1 VNAPDCDVV
10 SHGVMV
16 PMRKLYLIG
25 IGAGNPEYI
34 TVQAIKALN
43 LVDVFFFMDKGEA
56 KQDLVNLRKQI
67 CERYIE
73 NRSYRVVEADD
84 PVRDPTISDYT
95 TRVELWHRQ
104 RALIYEEMIAQQL
117 EEDQCGAFLVWGDPS
132 LYDSTLR
139 VIEHI
144 MARGRLCFEF
154 EIIPGITSIQA
165 LAARH
170 KISLNGIGESILI
183 TTGRQLAA
191 GLGGTAERTIVMLD
205 GQCSFNTLLDEEF
218 DIFWGA
224 YLGMEQEVL
233 LSGKIAEVASRVVE
247 VRNEQRQKNGWI
259 MDTYL
264 LAKPKAVAQA
274 GLPRT
279 GTSYDHNDL

>member
-1 VNAPDCDVV
+1 
-10 SHGVMV
+10 
-16 PMRKLYLIG
+16 MRKLYLIG
-25 IGAGNPEYI
+25 VGAGNPEYI

-73 NRSYRVVEADD
+73 NRAYRVVEADD
-84 PVRDPTISDYT
+84 PVRDPTISDYA

-104 RALIYEEMIAQQL
+104 RALIYEEMIAHQL

-144 MARGRLCFEF
+144 MARGRLCFDF

-170 KISLNGIGESILI
+170 KISLNGIGGSIVI

-191 GLGGTAERTIVMLD
+191 GLSGTADRTIVMLD
-205 GQCSFNTLLDEEF
+205 GQCSFNSLLDEEL

-224 YLGMEQEVL
+224 YLGMKQEVL

-247 VRNEQRQKNGWI
+247 VRDQQRQANGWI

-264 LAKPKAVAQA
+264 LAKPKGVPKAGSSTTDIAYVRNDDALIFAEDAV
-274 GLPRT
+274 GK
-279 GTSYDHNDL
+279 

>member
-1 VNAPDCDVV
+1 
-10 SHGVMV
+10 MV

-56 KQDLVNLRKQI
+56 KQDLVNLRKEI

-104 RALIYEEMIAQQL
+104 RALIYEEMIAHQL

-144 MARGRLCFEF
+144 IARGRLCFEF
-154 EIIPGITSIQA
+154 EVIPGITSIQA

-170 KISLNGIGESILI
+170 KISLNGIGESIVI
-183 TTGRQLAA
+183 TTGRQLSA
-191 GLGGTAERTIVMLD
+191 GLSGTAERTIVMLD
-205 GQCSFNTLLDEEF
+205 GQCSFNTLLDEEL
-218 DIFWGA
+218 DIYWGA
-224 YLGMEQEVL
+224 YLGMEDEIL
-233 LSGKIAEVASRVVE
+233 LSGKLSEIASRIEE
-247 VRNEQRQKNGWI
+247 VRHERRQRNGWI

-264 LAKPKAVAQA
+264 LSRPSKATQA
-274 GLPRT
+274 VSSRAH
-279 GTSYDHNDL
+279 TSCDQND

>member
-1 VNAPDCDVV
+1 
-10 SHGVMV
+10 
-16 PMRKLYLIG
+16 MRKLYLIG
-25 IGAGNPEYI
+25 IGAGNPEHI

-56 KQDLVNLRKQI
+56 KQDLVNLRTQI

-73 NRSYRVVEADD
+73 KRSYRVVEVDD
-84 PVRDPTISDYT
+84 LVRDPTISDYT

-117 EEDQCGAFLVWGDPS
+117 EQDQCGAFLVWGDPS

-139 VIEHI
+139 VMEHI
-144 MARGRLCFEF
+144 LARGRFCFEF
-154 EIIPGITSIQA
+154 EVIPGITSIQA

-170 KISLNGIGESILI
+170 KISLNGIGESIVI

-191 GLGGTAERTIVMLD
+191 GLSGTAERTIVMLD
-205 GQCSFNTLLDEEF
+205 GQSSFNSLLDEDL
-218 DIFWGA
+218 DIYWGA

-233 LSGKIAEVASRVVE
+233 LSGKISEVASRIIE

-264 LAKPKAVAQA
+264 LAKPKTVPQA
-274 GLPRT
+274 GSSTTDIAYVR
-279 GTSYDHNDL
+279 NDD

>member
-1 VNAPDCDVV
+1 
-10 SHGVMV
+10 
-16 PMRKLYLIG
+16 MRKLYLIG

-43 LVDVFFFMDKGEA
+43 LVDVFFFMDKGET

-170 KISLNGIGESILI
+170 KITLNGIGESLVI
-183 TTGRQLAA
+183 TTGRQLSA
-191 GLGGTAERTIVMLD
+191 GLSDTAERTIVMLD
-205 GQCSFNTLLDEEF
+205 GQCSFNNLLDEEL
-218 DIFWGA
+218 DIFWVLIWEWKKRSS
-224 YLGMEQEVL
+224 YLESL
-233 LSGKIAEVASRVVE
+233 
-247 VRNEQRQKNGWI
+247 VR
-259 MDTYL
+259 L
-264 LAKPKAVAQA
+264 QA
-274 GLPRT
+274 GLKKFVTKGGSGRGGLWTRT
-279 GTSYDHNDL
+279 YSAGQGGRHRLNHLTRVMYVRGRLRPSLPSITMTRRSDGR

>member
-1 VNAPDCDVV
+1 
-10 SHGVMV
+10 MV

-104 RALIYEEMIAQQL
+104 RALIYEQMIAQEL
-117 EEDQCGAFLVWGDPS
+117 GDNQCGAFLVWGDPS

-139 VIEHI
+139 IIEHI
-144 MARGRLCFEF
+144 TTRGSVGCGAELF
-154 EIIPGITSIQA
+154 P
-165 LAARH
+165 
-170 KISLNGIGESILI
+170 SL
-183 TTGRQLAA
+183 TDRQ
-191 GLGGTAERTIVMLD
+191 
-205 GQCSFNTLLDEEF
+205 
-218 DIFWGA
+218 
-224 YLGMEQEVL
+224 
-233 LSGKIAEVASRVVE
+233 
-247 VRNEQRQKNGWI
+247 GW
-259 MDTYL
+259 
-264 LAKPKAVAQA
+264 
-274 GLPRT
+274 
-279 GTSYDHNDL
+279 

>member
-1 VNAPDCDVV
+1 
-10 SHGVMV
+10 
-16 PMRKLYLIG
+16 MRKLYLIG

-43 LVDVFFFMDKGEA
+43 LVDVFFFMDKGET

-73 NRSYRVVEADD
+73 NKSYRVVEADD

-95 TRVELWHRQ
+95 TRVELWHLQ

-117 EEDQCGAFLVWGDPS
+117 EEGQCGAFLVWGDPS

-139 VIEHI
+139 MIEYI
-144 MARGRLCFEF
+144 MTRGRLCFEF
-154 EIIPGITSIQA
+154 EIIPGITSMQA

-170 KISLNGIGESILI
+170 KISLIGIGESIVI

-191 GLGGTAERTIVMLD
+191 GLGRTAERSIVMLD
-205 GQCSFNTLLDEEF
+205 GQCSFNTLLDEEL

-233 LSGKIAEVASRVVE
+233 LSGKIADVARRIVE

-274 GLPRT
+274 GLPHT
-279 GTSYDHNDL
+279 GTSCDHNDL